1 MVGCFM
7 AEAGYSADRER
18 GPARRAYARSRARA
32 WDEPEAD
39 AGGTAALPDPETTQP
54 GLGASDQQAAL
65 FACFEALDF
74 GVIMLGA
81 DRRVRGS
88 NAWIRDRLAA
98 SELALPGATLEELFP
113 ELCGSRL
120 SQAVTEALELG
131 NTTDLPRDV
140 HGSILP
146 LYDTTADTLQPP
158 RLHQDVQI
166 KPVRISEEE
175 TGCLIQVRDAGPDRA
190 REMAIQEREQRYR
203 AILQDQ
209 TDCLVRFSADG
220 TLTYANEVC
229 TQRFDLPA
237 AKLGSISIFDFL
249 RPAEHSAFRS
259 HLAALNPRI
268 PTAQIEQEF
277 AVADGAEPVWMLWQ
291 HRALFDADGAVTEYQ
306 GTGIDITERK
316 QTERALRESEIRFR
330 GVIEGSM
337 QGILVHRDFKPLFC
351 NPAYARIFGFA
362 GVGEVL
368 AHDNLLDLIP
378 EDRRDKAIEQTKRL
392 MAGREPA
399 WQDRVRRLRRDGR
412 IIWCDVQARRVVW
425 EGEPAVQ
432 ITAIDVTEEKVFSD
446 ELQASRR
453 DLEQQAAELS
463 SLARGLEE
471 AKREADDQ
479 RVRAEAASQAKS
491 NFLAT
496 MSHELRTPLNAILG
510 FSEILRDQVFGP
522 IGKACYSDYANDI
535 YESGCHLLEL
545 INDVLDLSKIE
556 AGKLTIEPVDV
567 DLGALIESSLRLV
580 SVRAQ
585 EAGLVL
591 QAELPTEP
599 LFLHADPRALKQIAY
614 NLVSNSIKFTPSG
627 GRVRVVARRDGD
639 GAVVLEV
646 SDNGRGINA
655 TDLDRV
661 MQPYEQVDNSFRRSA
676 AEGTG
681 LGLSMVVGLAELH
694 GAKVEMT
701 SEVGQGTTVTL
712 RFPQDAE
719 PSS

>member
-1 MVGCFM
+1 M
-7 AEAGYSADRER
+7 AEAGYPADHER
-18 GPARRAYARSRARA
+18 GPARRAFARSRSPA
-32 WDEPEAD
+32 WDEDRAD
-39 AGGTAALPDPETTQP
+39 AGGGSTQPDPRPSPTE
-54 GLGASDQQAAL
+54 LGAPDQQAAL
-65 FACFEALDF
+65 FACFEALES

-81 DRRVRGS
+81 DRRVRGC

-98 SELALPGATLEELFP
+98 SELALPGAILEELFP

-146 LYDTTADTLQPP
+146 LYDTMADALEPP
-158 RLHQDVQI
+158 RLHQDVLI
-166 KPVRISEEE
+166 KPVRISDQE
-175 TGCLIQVRDAGPDRA
+175 TGCLIQVRDAGADRA

-209 TDCLVRFSADG
+209 TDCLVRFKADG

-229 TQRFDLPA
+229 TQRFNLPA
-237 AKLGSISIFDFL
+237 AQLGTLSIFDFL
-249 RPAEHSAFRS
+249 RPTEHSAFKS
-259 HLAALNPRI
+259 HLAALNPRM
-268 PTAQIEQEF
+268 PTAEIEQEF
-277 AVADGAEPVWMLWQ
+277 ALADGAEPVWMLWQ

-337 QGILVHRDFKPLFC
+337 QGIMVHRDFKPLFC
-351 NPAYARIFGFA
+351 NPAYARIYGFA

-368 AHDNLLDLIP
+368 AHESLLDLVP
-378 EDRRDKAIEQTKRL
+378 EDRRDKVIEQTKRL
-392 MAGREPA
+392 MAGREPS

-412 IIWCDVQARRVVW
+412 TIWCDVQARRVVW

-432 ITAIDVTEEKVFSD
+432 ITTIDVTEEKVFSD

-522 IGKACYSDYANDI
+522 IGKACYADYANDI
-535 YESGCHLLEL
+535 YESGGHLLEL

-556 AGKLTIEPVDV
+556 AGKLTIEPIDV

-585 EAGLVL
+585 EAGLAL
-591 QAELPTEP
+591 QADLPSQP

-614 NLVSNSIKFTPSG
+614 NLLSNSIKFTPSG
-627 GRVRVVARRDGD
+627 GRVCVAARREDDGS
-639 GAVVLEV
+639 VVLEV
-646 SDNGRGINA
+646 RDNGKGISA
-655 TDLDRV
+655 RDLRRV
-661 MQPYEQVDNSFRRSA
+661 MQPYEQVENSFGRSA

-681 LGLSMVVGLAELH
+681 LGLSMVTGLAELH
-694 GAKVEMT
+694 GAQVEMA
-701 SEVGQGTTVTL
+701 SEPGQGTTVTV
-712 RFPQDAE
+712 RFPQEAE